1 MIKKTVTYEDFN
13 GVETTEDLYFNL
25 NELELTELAADLPD
39 DMIRSIGDNP
49 TEETAAKALSS
60 LGTKGILEFVKNL
73 LLKSYGVKS
82 SDGRMFIKN
91 EKVLDEFQYGGAFSA
106 VVMELMTDDTAA
118 SNFINQIIPSKLA
131 AKLAATTGN
140 KITAMPT
147 TDSTGSNE

>member
-1 MIKKTVTYEDFN
+1 MVKKTVTYEDFN

-39 DMIRSIGDNP
+39 EMVETVGEKP

-82 SDGRMFIKN
+82 ADGRMFIKN

-106 VVMELMTDDTAA
+106 IVMELMTDDKAA
-118 SNFINQIIPSKLA
+118 ADFVNNIIPAKLA
-131 AKLAATTGN
+131 AKLVDAKGG
-140 KITAMPT
+140 KIVDMPS
-147 TDSTGSNE
+147 TDASSK

>member
-1 MIKKTVTYEDFN
+1 MVKKTVTYEDFN
-13 GVETTEDLYFNL
+13 GTERTEDLYFNL

-39 DMIRSIGDNP
+39 EMVETVGEKP

-82 SDGRMFIKN
+82 ADGRMFIKN

-106 VVMELMTDDTAA
+106 IVMELMTDDKAA
-118 SNFINQIIPSKLA
+118 ADFVNNIIPAKLA
-131 AKLAATTGN
+131 AKLVDAKGG
-140 KITAMPT
+140 KIVDMPS
-147 TDSTGSNE
+147 TDASSK

>member
-39 DMIRSIGDNP
+39 EMVETVGEKP

-82 SDGRMFIKN
+82 ADGRMFIKN

-106 VVMELMTDDTAA
+106 IVMELMTDDKAA
-118 SNFINQIIPSKLA
+118 ADFVNNIIPAKLA
-131 AKLAATTGN
+131 AKLVDAKGG
-140 KITAMPT
+140 KIVDMPS
-147 TDSTGSNE
+147 TDASSK

>member
-39 DMIRSIGDNP
+39 DMIESVGDNP
-49 TEETAAKALSS
+49 TEETAVKALSS

-106 VVMELMTDDTAA
+106 IVMELMTDDKAA
-118 SNFINQIIPSKLA
+118 ADFVNNIIPAKLA
-131 AKLAATTGN
+131 AKLVDAKGG
-140 KITAMPT
+140 KIVDMPS
-147 TDSTGSNE
+147 TDASSK